1 MRTPPM
7 LPDIRSTTLTV
18 VDLGLPP
25 PPPSSLTSTLSL
37 LPLKTSKTHVVLYDT
52 NKPQPR
58 RVTPTSLSS
67 LCLLS
72 PGSFAVIV
80 TTTLAAATFQLTRHH
95 PRLPS
100 NQPSKQDTACA
111 CAPAVRHPPRPYTT
125 PKPHLLRY
133 LASRTPLPPP
143 APPFPPPH
151 FGLQTYQQRG
161 PAAAASLLLHHDED
175 QEANQHQQHYWCF
188 DATTTTRRTGSGGG
202 TGVTVHG
209 ARNRCRCRIP
219 ITSLSAPPFD
229 TAPLDLTNL
238 EPNRLRPRNP
248 ACPLSAQPPTSSIS
262 HGRTTS
268 PPPAL
273 CYTHRPKEGRRS
285 PSSLLDFE
293 RRLYDVRSLFSAAA
307 IIQSHPR

>member
-58 RVTPTSLSS
+58 RVTPTSLR
-67 LCLLS
+67 LVRCH
-72 PGSFAVIV
+72 
-80 TTTLAAATFQLTRHH
+80 RYHH
-95 PRLPS
+95 PRRCHVPANPPS
-100 NQPSKQDTACA
+100 SPPPIQPTQQARYRLRLRPRCPAPTTAL
-111 CAPAVRHPPRPYTT
+111 HH

-188 DATTTTRRTGSGGG
+188 DATTTTRRTGGGGG

-209 ARNRCRCRIP
+209 ARNRRRCRIP